1 MPKPPDARSV
11 EDYFYG
17 AVTIGERG
25 QVVIP
30 AAARKHHGLE
40 PGEKLLVF
48 RHPHARGIML
58 ARIEDVE
65 ALVTELK
72 QLHELM
78 SAAGRKVTAKPKA
91 RKRRRK

>member
-1 MPKPPDARSV
+1 MPKPAHARSV

-30 AAARKHHGLE
+30 AAARKHHNLK
-40 PGEKLLVF
+40 PGDKLLVF

-58 ARIEDVE
+58 ARLEDVQ
-65 ALVTELK
+65 ALVSELK

-78 SAAGRKVTAKPKA
+78 SEAGRKVGAKPKA
-91 RKRRRK
+91 RKRRRT